1 MSKTILF
8 SPIGGTDPISNDRDG
23 SMLHICR
30 IYRPDKVI
38 MFMSKEICEFHKKD
52 NRYVYC
58 LDKLGELIG
67 HKFEYDCI
75 MEPELSNVHDYNYF
89 YRRFREEIE
98 KVCVQA
104 AVLNEKLKA
113 GSADSGEES
122 AGGIKILLNTSSGT
136 PAMKSALHVIATIAE
151 NKYIPLQVTT
161 PERKMNPH
169 RENKNE
175 YDAENYWENNFD
187 NLEDYFENRCQEIE
201 CENLTV
207 LLKRNMIRKFIE
219 AYDYNA
225 ALMVADDIKDDIS
238 EQTYSM
244 IAAAAARLQLDLTK
258 YTRNMQKMQGYDFMP
273 VKSGNQRKL
282 IEYLLSLEMK
292 IKKGELADF
301 LRGITPVIADLF
313 EEILKTQYGI
323 KIADYTCDSNSARWD
338 DEKLKNRAP
347 ELYNILSESYSKE
360 FNGGNVASDHIAK
373 LIKAL
378 PNGDVKMKT
387 LVSDLRNVEI
397 AVRNTAAHEIVS
409 VTDDVLKTKTRKIRG
424 GLDSRGIFKLLKEA
438 CPYAGLPG
446 GDKVWKSYDD
456 MNKIILEN
464 V

>member
-23 SMLHICR
+23 SLLHICR

-58 LDKLGELIG
+58 LEKLGELMN
-67 HKFEYDCI
+67 HKFEYDFI

-98 KVCVQA
+98 KVCVQEA
-104 AVLNEKLKA
+104 NCSDSDEK
-113 GSADSGEES
+113 ST
-122 AGGIKILLNTSSGT
+122 GGIKILLNTSSGT
-136 PAMKSALHVIATIAE
+136 PAMKSALHVIATISE
-151 NKYIPLQVTT
+151 NKYIPLQVST

-175 YDAENYWENNFD
+175 YDVENYWESNFD
-187 NLEDYFENRCQEIE
+187 NLEECFENRCEEIE

-207 LLKRNMIRKFIE
+207 LLKRNMICKFIE

-225 ALMVADDIKDDIS
+225 ALMIADEIKDDLS
-238 EQTYSM
+238 EQAYKM
-244 IAAAAARLQLDLTK
+244 IAAAAARLQLDLRK
-258 YTRNMQKMQGYDFMP
+258 YSSYMNKVNGYDFMP

-313 EEILKTQYGI
+313 EEILKAQYSI
-323 KIADYTCDSNSARWD
+323 KISDYTCDNNSARWD
-338 DEKLKNRAP
+338 DEKLKKEAP
-347 ELYNILSESYSKE
+347 ELYDILSESYAKE

-378 PNGDVKMKT
+378 PGGSVKMKNCI
-387 LVSDLRNVEI
+387 SELREVEI

-409 VTDDVLKTKTRKIRG
+409 ITEDVIKTKTRNIHG
-424 GLDSRGIFKLLKEA
+424 GLDSKGIFKLLKEA
-438 CPYAGLPG
+438 CSYADLPG

-464 V
+464 M